1 MHILIEY
8 PLTIGML
15 GEGSDVLKKLSLG
28 IASVLVISRVSEA
41 FHVGSL
47 SRVDMGCLSGSVG

>member
-1 MHILIEY
+1 MIEFPLI
-8 PLTIGML
+8 IGML
-15 GEGSDVLKKLSLG
+15 GEGSDVLRKFSLG